1 MASKTGIASL
11 SQGRSDLF
19 RVNPR
24 DLHIKSGWNNRDL
37 TDPTNVEHIDM
48 LAKSIAEV
56 GVKKP
61 LVVYWEDGKAYVSDG
76 HCRLMAAIRAIEV
89 YKAEIKTVPVVTD
102 DRYANEADRIFG
114 QIVHNQGKPFSQ
126 LEQARVCKKL
136 VDLGWSQNDIAA
148 KAGFSAGRISQLLEL
163 LTAPEGVKNLI
174 TNGHVSATLAM
185 NVVKNAPSGTIA
197 EQQLKAGLEQAKSE
211 GKTKIKPSHLEGA
224 GEARKQLKT
233 VIVDAFEY
241 ADVDDTQEDMVV
253 IKMPYEQWNKL
264 REAAG
269 L

>member
-1 MASKTGIASL
+1 MAKTSGIASIA
-11 SQGRSDLF
+11 QGRSDMY

-48 LAKSIAEV
+48 LAKSIAEI

-76 HCRLMAAIRAIEV
+76 HCRLHAAIRAIEV

-126 LEQARVCKKL
+126 LEQAKVFKRL
-136 VDLGWSQNDIAA
+136 VDLGWQQGDIAK
-148 KAGFSAGRISQLLEL
+148 KAGMSAGRVSQILEL
-163 LTAPEGVKNLI
+163 LTMPEGVKTI
-174 TNGHVSATLAM
+174 VVNGNVSATMAM
-185 NVVKNAPSGTIA
+185 NVARMWV
-197 EQQLKAGLEQAKSE
+197 LKLN
-211 GKTKIKPSHLEGA
+211 
-224 GEARKQLKT
+224 KQLKT
-233 VIVDAFEY
+233 
-241 ADVDDTQEDMVV
+241 
-253 IKMPYEQWNKL
+253 
-264 REAAG
+264 G
-269 L
+269 LEKQNQKVRQKSNLLI

>member
-1 MASKTGIASL
+1 MAKTGLASL

-19 RVNPR
+19 NVDPR
-24 DLHIKSGWNNRDL
+24 QLHIKQGWNNRDL
-37 TDPTNVEHIDM
+37 TDPSNIEHIDM
-48 LAKSIAEV
+48 LARSIAEI
-56 GVKKP
+56 GVKKA

-76 HCRLMAAIRAIEV
+76 HCRLHAAIRAIEV

-136 VDLGWSQNDIAA
+136 VDLGWSQNDIAK
-148 KAGFSAGRISQLLEL
+148 KAGMSAGRVSQLLEL

-211 GKTKIKPSHLEGA
+211 GRTKIKPSHLEGA
-224 GEARKQLKT
+224 GEPRKQLKT
-233 VIVDAFEY
+233 VVVDFL
-241 ADVDDTQEDMVV
+241 DSGDIDDTQEDMVI
-253 IKMPYEQWNKL
+253 IKVPYENWEEL
-264 REAAG
+264 RQF
-269 L
+269 LKY

>member
-1 MASKTGIASL
+1 MAKTSGIASL

-48 LAKSIAEV
+48 LAKSIAEI

-76 HCRLMAAIRAIEV
+76 HCRLHAAIRAIEV

-126 LEQARVCKKL
+126 LEQAKVFKKL
-136 VDLGWSQNDIAA
+136 VDLGWQQGDIAK
-148 KAGFSAGRISQLLEL
+148 KAGMSAGRVSQILEL
-163 LTAPEGVKNLI
+163 LTMPEGVK
-174 TNGHVSATLAM
+174 TMVVNGNVSATMAM
-185 NVVKNAPSGTIA
+185 QTCKNVGTEA
-197 EQQLKAGLEQAKSE
+197 EQALKKGLETAKAD
-211 GKTKIKPSHLEGA
+211 GKNKIKPSHLQLTETK
-224 GEARKQLKT
+224 KQLKT
-233 VIVDAFEY
+233 VIVDFL
-241 ADVDDTQEDMVV
+241 DSSDIMDDQEDIV
-253 IKMPYEQWNKL
+253 IIKCPADKWDEL
-264 REAAG
+264 RQ
-269 L
+269 LLKY

>member
-1 MASKTGIASL
+1 M
-11 SQGRSDLF
+11 
-19 RVNPR
+19 
-24 DLHIKSGWNNRDL
+24 

-48 LAKSIAEV
+48 LAKSIAEI

-76 HCRLMAAIRAIEV
+76 HCRLHAAIRAIEV

-126 LEQARVCKKL
+126 LEQAKVFKRL
-136 VDLGWSQNDIAA
+136 VDLGWQQGDIAK
-148 KAGFSAGRISQLLEL
+148 KAGMSAGRVSQILEL
-163 LTAPEGVKNLI
+163 LTMPEGVK
-174 TNGHVSATLAM
+174 TMVVNGNVSATMAM
-185 NVVKNAPSGTIA
+185 ATCKNVGTEA
-197 EQQLKAGLEQAKSE
+197 EQALKKGLETAKAE
-211 GKTKIKPSHLEGA
+211 GKTKIKPAHLKGA

-233 VIVDAFEY
+233 VVVDAFEFS
-241 ADVDDTQEDMVV
+241 DIDDEAEDFVI
-253 IKMPYEQWNKL
+253 IKMPFEQWELL
-264 REAAG
+264 RKAAG